1 MWQRTGALAL
11 AVTACFAV
19 AAAQDKPSPG
29 DTLTKSEFR
38 IEYIRILKE
47 FIAGDADRAVA
58 DLARLPPA
66 ATHRLNP
73 KDGKHWGD
81 KLVFMTQR
89 DFDLTPNAREA
100 IFELSELQMS
110 LAAVMVET
118 EAAFLEDRGDFL
130 YDRLQN
136 AELWL
141 DSVEQLFPRKLWADF
156 RRRWSLAV
164 GRKALWSAAP
174 SPASKILRDA
184 CALFADDAALLL
196 AYGHAQETTA
206 FVAGATTPV
215 DRSVAG
221 AARRRALL
229 ESRTALERALRL
241 DSDSSMS
248 LEARVRLA
256 HIHTLSGED
265 GRAAPLLEQVLS
277 RRAPQP
283 YQYLSA
289 IMLGDIDARAGRLD
303 QATTRYLHARQIVP
317 GAQNVYVA
325 HAHALRGAGR
335 HEEAAG
341 ILKEMLG
348 RSQRV
353 EDPWVQY
360 SRGFDPELTRLEP
373 LRALVRGMLQ

>member
-1 MWQRTGALAL
+1 MWQRTGALVL
-11 AVTACFAV
+11 AVTACLGV
-19 AAAQDKPSPG
+19 ASAQDKPSVG
-29 DTLTKSEFR
+29 DTLTKAGFR

-47 FIAGDADRAVA
+47 FIGGDADRAVA

-73 KDGKHWGD
+73 KDGKPWGD
-81 KLVFMTQR
+81 KLVTQR
-89 DFDLTPNAREA
+89 DFTLTPNASEA
-100 IFELSELQMS
+100 LFELSELQMS

-118 EAAFLEDRGDFL
+118 EAAFLENRGDLL

-141 DSVEQLFPRKLWADF
+141 DSVEQLFNRGRWADF

-184 CALFADDAALLL
+184 CALFPDDAALFL

-215 DRSVAG
+215 DRSAAG
-221 AARRRALL
+221 AARRRALS

-241 DSDSSMS
+241 DSGSNSSI
-248 LEARVRLA
+248 EARVRLA
-256 HIHTLSGED
+256 HIHAISGED

-277 RRAPQP
+277 RSAPQP
-283 YQYLSA
+283 YQYLSS

-303 QATTRYLHARQIVP
+303 QATTRYIEARQIVP

-325 HAHALRGAGR
+325 HAHALRAADR

-341 ILKEMLG
+341 VLREMLG
-348 RSQRV
+348 RSQRID
-353 EDPWVQY
+353 DPWVQY

-373 LRALVRGMLQ
+373 LRAFVRGMMQ